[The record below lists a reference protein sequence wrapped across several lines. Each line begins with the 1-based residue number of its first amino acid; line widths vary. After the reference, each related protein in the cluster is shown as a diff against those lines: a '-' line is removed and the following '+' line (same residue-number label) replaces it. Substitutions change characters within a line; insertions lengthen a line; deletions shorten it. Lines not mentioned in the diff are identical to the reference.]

1 MRQFVS
7 GIELSGTCYN
17 LINPIYDYSGVFR
30 CHGKGKQNHSFSKF
44 NENVKVNQ
52 IWVIV
57 HIYSYNNCVS
67 ADAF

>member
-44 NENVKVNQ
+44 NENFKVNQ
-52 IWVIV
+52 I
-57 HIYSYNNCVS
+57 
-67 ADAF
+67 